1 MRARWAPRC
10 PAGAGV
16 STAHGRPAEAGARRA
31 RAAKS
36 PSGVRGR
43 GWTRVGRCAWTGAFE
58 DVLLPRFS
66 RGASGVTDARGSC
79 SRPPSRRPAQTRRA
93 EGKGCESGR
102 ALVRGGVAGTAV
114 RGSGPAGGRG
124 GQPSCRPS
132 RVAGRGE
139 RTALGNRSPEPRAG
153 TLARKERGRET
164 LAVASRPRAPV
175 RGAESRRRLRDAH
188 RTPEGPPKRSRDFDS
203 GNLRSCDTSPHVG
216 RALASEKLDIDT
228 TRVSFLPAS
237 C

>member
-1 MRARWAPRC
+1 MGRGCRRSLPRGGARAVRARWAPRC

-66 RGASGVTDARGSC
+66 RGASGVTE
-79 SRPPSRRPAQTRRA
+79 TH
-93 EGKGCESGR
+93 
-102 ALVRGGVAGTAV
+102 V
-114 RGSGPAGGRG
+114 GPAPGLS
-124 GQPSCRPS
+124 PD
-132 RVAGRGE
+132 
-139 RTALGNRSPEPRAG
+139 ALGNRSPEPRAG

-164 LAVASRPRAPV
+164 LAAASRPRAPV

-203 GNLRSCDTSPHVG
+203 GYLRSYGTSPHVG
-216 RALASEKLDIDT
+216 GALASEKLDIDT

>member
-1 MRARWAPRC
+1 MTRGQGVSAEPAEGRGSRC
-10 PAGAGV
+10 AGALGAPM
-16 STAHGRPAEAGARRA
+16 SPAVPASPQLTGGPRRQGLGGLVRRSPRRA
-31 RAAKS
+31 CGAGGGRAWAA
-36 PSGVRGR
+36 VRGR
-43 GWTRVGRCAWTGAFE
+43 ARLRTLRRGRSSAEILAG
-58 DVLLPRFS
+58 
-66 RGASGVTDARGSC
+66 GVWGDGDARGSFLP
-79 SRPPSRRPAQTRRA
+79 PPSRRPAQTRRA

-175 RGAESRRRLRDAH
+175 RGAESR
-188 RTPEGPPKRSRDFDS
+188 
-203 GNLRSCDTSPHVG
+203 
-216 RALASEKLDIDT
+216 
-228 TRVSFLPAS
+228 
-237 C
+237 

>member
-1 MRARWAPRC
+1 MTRGQGVSPEPAEGRGSRCAGALGAPMS

-114 RGSGPAGGRG
+114 RARGRRAAGGVSRPVALPAWPAGESGPPWETGARSRGRGPWPARSAGGDPRG
-124 GQPSCRPS
+124 GLEAA
-132 RVAGRGE
+132 RVRKRRRE
-139 RTALGNRSPEPRAG
+139 QVTAQG
-153 TLARKERGRET
+153 
-164 LAVASRPRAPV
+164 RAPDA
-175 RGAESRRRLRDAH
+175 RGAPETFARLRF
-188 RTPEGPPKRSRDFDS
+188 G
-203 GNLRSCDTSPHVG
+203 
-216 RALASEKLDIDT
+216 
-228 TRVSFLPAS
+228 VS
-237 C
+237 

>member
-1 MRARWAPRC
+1 MTSGRLSIIVASAGGGTGDPWAGGVAGACRGAGLALCGRAGRPDVPR
-10 PAGAGV
+10 GAGV

-43 GWTRVGRCAWTGAFE
+43 AWTRVGRCAWTGAFE

-66 RGASGVTDARGSC
+66 QGASGVTE
-79 SRPPSRRPAQTRRA
+79 TH
-93 EGKGCESGR
+93 
-102 ALVRGGVAGTAV
+102 V
-114 RGSGPAGGRG
+114 GPAPGL
-124 GQPSCRPS
+124 RPN
-132 RVAGRGE
+132 
-139 RTALGNRSPEPRAG
+139 ALGNRSPEPRAG

-164 LAVASRPRAPV
+164 LAAASRPRASV
-175 RGAESRRRLRDAH
+175 RGAESRRRLQDAH
-188 RTPEGPPKRSRDFDS
+188 RTPEGPPKRSRDFQT

-216 RALASEKLDIDT
+216 GALASEKLDIDT

>member
-1 MRARWAPRC
+1 MTSGRFSIIVASAGGGTGDPWAGGVGGACRGAGLALCGRAGRPDVPR
-10 PAGAGV
+10 GAGV

-58 DVLLPRFS
+58 DVFLPRFS
-66 RGASGVTDARGSC
+66 RGAIWGDRRTWVLL
-79 SRPPSRRPAQTRRA
+79 RPPSRRPAQTRRA

-164 LAVASRPRAPV
+164 LAAASRPRASL
-175 RGAESRRRLRDAH
+175 RGAESR
-188 RTPEGPPKRSRDFDS
+188 
-203 GNLRSCDTSPHVG
+203 
-216 RALASEKLDIDT
+216 
-228 TRVSFLPAS
+228 
-237 C
+237 

>member
-1 MRARWAPRC
+1 MTRGRGVSPEPAEGRGSRC
-10 PAGAGV
+10 AGAL
-16 STAHGRPAEAGARRA
+16 AAGRPDVPRVPASPQAGARRA

-43 GWTRVGRCAWTGAFE
+43 AWTRVGRCAWTGAFE

-79 SRPPSRRPAQTRRA
+79 SRPPSRRPGQTRRA

-114 RGSGPAGGRG
+114 RGSGPAGGRGG

-175 RGAESRRRLRDAH
+175 RGAESR
-188 RTPEGPPKRSRDFDS
+188 
-203 GNLRSCDTSPHVG
+203 
-216 RALASEKLDIDT
+216 
-228 TRVSFLPAS
+228 
-237 C
+237 